1 MFRFACAGAVG
12 LVLAAGLAPPLAA
25 EGGKQKWAWSSQ
37 PGRLGVSLA
46 EVRGGDLERLKLTEE
61 SGARV
66 SAVTDGSPA
75 AAAGLKED
83 DVIVR
88 FQGEPVHSAAQLSRL
103 VRETPPGRTV
113 KMEIRRQGAV
123 QQVTATLAER
133 KAVAR
138 GFDHLGALE
147 SLENLEN
154 LESLRNLVPPEMPD
168 MPAMPEVPEPPAF
181 HWNEEDARRIG
192 DEARDAVRQVMR
204 SRGPRLGIR
213 YHELSEQLAG
223 YFKVEDGL
231 LVSSVDPDSPAAKG
245 GLKAGD
251 VIVKLNGRSVE
262 DAADLG
268 REVARLEPG
277 VEATMTVQRDGHPVD
292 LKVTVAGAR
301 AKRVPRGPTT

>member
-12 LVLAAGLAPPLAA
+12 LVLAAGLAQPLAA
-25 EGGKQKWAWSSQ
+25 EGGKQKWTWSSQ
-37 PGRLGVSLA
+37 RGRLGVSLA
-46 EVRGGDLERLKLTEE
+46 EVEGGDVERLKLKQE

-66 SAVTDGSPA
+66 SAVTDDSPA

-83 DVIVR
+83 DVILR

-113 KMEIRRQGAV
+113 KMEISRQGAV
-123 QQVTATLAER
+123 QQVTATLAEN
-133 KAVAR
+133 KSVAM
-138 GFDHLGALE
+138 GFGDLG
-147 SLENLEN
+147 NLEN
-154 LESLRNLVPPEMPD
+154 LVVPPVPPEMPE
-168 MPAMPEVPEPPAF
+168 MPELPAF
-181 HWNEEDARRIG
+181 TWNEEDARRIG

-277 VEATMTVQRDGHPVD
+277 VEATMTVQRDGHPID

-301 AKRVPRGPTT
+301 AKRVPHGPTT